1 MLVVGRVEAALGVV
15 LDGRVPVEQVAGSTN
30 DRESGLSSVK
40 VGGKTISVA
49 WLPVGWPKQ
58 VRQVLARAIVP
69 DLVAAPEMSAGAR
82 RTAAVAG
89 LGWFDETGAADFTL
103 GPTFLVRR
111 DGTPRLRLDTNLG
124 WRPATTAV
132 CEALLTGT
140 PAIVTAAQKRTGL
153 AMSTVATAL
162 KFLETQKL
170 LHAEAPRGPRSART
184 VADRAALLE
193 AYAAAAVR
201 LRVPLSIRVGTLW
214 RDPTGGVINT
224 GRLWSSTGVR
234 WAATGALT
242 ADVLAP
248 LLTQVSPLE
257 IYLEASTLAELRAA
271 AFKANLAEASG
282 GRLLLRPF
290 PSSAGAV
297 LSGEIRPGFW
307 SVPWPRAFAD
317 LRDAGVRGEDAA
329 DHLREVC
336 ESD

>member
-1 MLVVGRVEAALGVV
+1 VKIA
-15 LDGRVPVEQVAGSTN
+15 
-30 DRESGLSSVK
+30 DRTVS
-40 VGGKTISVA
+40 IA

-58 VRQVLARAIVP
+58 VREVLSRAVVP

-82 RTAAVAG
+82 RTASDAG

-111 DGTPRLRLDTNLG
+111 DGTPRPRLDTKLG

-132 CEALLTGT
+132 CEALLTGS
-140 PAIVTAAQKRTGL
+140 AATVASVQNRTGL

-170 LHAEAPRGPRSART
+170 LHAGSLRGPSSARRIT
-184 VADRAALLE
+184 DQAALLE

-201 LRVPLSIRVGTLW
+201 LRSPLSIRVGALW
-214 RDPTGGVINT
+214 RDPIAGVIDI
-224 GRLWSSTGVR
+224 GRLWTAAGVR
-234 WAATGALT
+234 WSATGALT

-257 IYLEASTLAELRAA
+257 IYVEATALAELRAA
-271 AFKANLAEASG
+271 ALKVKLAEAGG

-290 PSSAGAV
+290 PSPAGAT
-297 LSGEIRPGFW
+297 LASEIRPGFW

-317 LRDAGVRGEDAA
+317 LRDAGVRGEEAA

-336 ESD
+336 DRD